1 MQMTARSRQ
10 TIAELPKVGGLRLP
24 SIDATRGLIIA
35 LMAIDHARG
44 FIAKNHPGEFWGR
57 PLPDYGGDALAF
69 LTRLVTH
76 PCAPGFFFLMGAGMA
91 LLAAA
96 RAEANWSTN
105 RIVRHFVR
113 RGLVLILL
121 GQVLEIPAS
130 SFAFANATRVEF
142 YGVRVPGGGGSV
154 PSLIL
159 GVLYALGAALV
170 LASVLVRLRPAA
182 LVGVAAAGAFVAQWI
197 TPSPAQADVPFHP
210 LLRLLF
216 IPGQTGSL
224 LVVYPAVAW
233 LPCTILGMAFAR
245 WLLDD
250 REAAF
255 RRAAL
260 AGILFLGLFGVIRA
274 LGEIGNV
281 LPPRPGWIGFFNL
294 VKYPPSLTF
303 LLFTLGVDL
312 LVLAAFERWRVG
324 EQAWARPLLVFGS
337 VPLFFFFAHLWLYAA
352 IGRFF
357 PAGTTLPRMY
367 VFWLIGLVLLYWL
380 CRWYGEFKRRRPEGS
395 IFRML

>member
-1 MQMTARSRQ
+1 M
-10 TIAELPKVGGLRLP
+10 RLS
-24 SIDATRGLIIA
+24 SIDATRGLIIV

-57 PLPDYGGDALAF
+57 ALPDYGGDALAF

-76 PCAPGFFFLMGAGMA
+76 PCAPGFFFLMGAGMT
-91 LLAAA
+91 LLAAS
-96 RAEANWSTN
+96 RAGAGWPHG
-105 RIVRHFVR
+105 RIVRHFVW
-113 RGLVLILL
+113 RGIVLILL

-142 YGVRVPGGGGSV
+142 YGVRVPGGDGSV
-154 PSLIL
+154 PSLLL
-159 GVLYALGAALV
+159 GVLYGLGAALI
-170 LASVLVRLRPAA
+170 LGSMLVRLRR
-182 LVGVAAAGAFVAQWI
+182 GVLIGIAAACGLAAQYM
-197 TPSPAQADVPFHP
+197 TPSAAQVDVPFHP

-216 IPGQTGSL
+216 IPGQTGPL

-233 LPCTILGMAFAR
+233 LPCTIFGMAFGR

-255 RRAAL
+255 RRACL
-260 AGILFLGLFGVIRA
+260 TGVLFLGLFVSIRA
-274 LGEIGNV
+274 LGEIGNL
-281 LPPRPGWIGFFNL
+281 LPPRPGWIGFFNV

-303 LLFTLGVDL
+303 LLLTLGVDL
-312 LVLAAFERWRVG
+312 LVVAAFERWRLG
-324 EQAWARPLLVFGS
+324 ESAWSRPLLVFGG

-367 VFWLIGLVLLYWL
+367 AFWLLGLVLLYWP
-380 CRWYGEFKRRRPEGS
+380 CRWYGDFKRKRPAGS